1 MRRPRLIAAVVL
13 VVLGTA
19 AVAVRQ
25 GLSHQP
31 EPANGNGK
39 PAAPLPISQVVLFN
53 SGVGYFQR
61 EGQIDGDAH
70 VDLSFPAGDVN
81 DLLKSLILQDA
92 GGGKVGAVSYDS
104 ADPLE
109 RTLKSFALDLTNNPT
124 LAQLLIQARGE
135 KVEVVR
141 QPADAASVTVTGTI
155 VGIESHKQ
163 ILKDQLVEAE
173 QLNLLTEDG
182 LRGLPLGQVQRV
194 RLLNPAL
201 DSEFRRALEVVARAH
216 DVQKKGLRL
225 HFLGN
230 GRRTVRVGYVLE
242 RPIWKSSYRL
252 SLDQKGKP
260 FMQGWALVENTS
272 DDDWNGVRMA
282 LVTGRPIS
290 FRMNLYQPLYVPR
303 PLVEPELFATL
314 RPPVYAGEIAKE
326 GLGKREE
333 MALKGLYNAEA
344 ATPPP
349 AQVPFGGLP
358 GGKGQSPFVAGSGG
372 RAISKDASPLDR
384 LTIEQLKR
392 RLGVEAER
400 IPELGMVLSQARNPQ
415 DLENIQ
421 RILSEIHGRN
431 FKDAVTSMAT
441 SQDVGDSYRYLID
454 QKITIPRQKS
464 SMVPIVNKGVEGSKV
479 SIYNAA
485 VHAKF
490 PLLGLRLKN
499 TTGHPLMQGPI
510 TVYEDNVYAGDTRIL
525 DLQSDEER
533 LVSYAIDLGTEVA
546 PASKSSPSPQM
557 TFKIGG
563 NNLTAHFKVR
573 ETTTYAIKNRSTQD
587 RLVLLEHPIR
597 NDWKLVVQDKKES
610 VEKSRDMY
618 RFPVKVAAGKAVS
631 FPVKEEQ
638 DRVDVYGLLT
648 GDKDNPPR
656 HALAYGIEVRPVT
669 KAEAEELMSVRI
681 VKGVV
686 EAKYRQRESKTYF
699 IQNSSDDDRT
709 FTVDHIIRPDWRLL
723 GEKMEKGPGVHRFL
737 VKVAAGKTGS
747 ASVTEEH
754 TVPFKEQRLSALDE
768 AKLREFLQSKATP
781 EPVRAAVGKT
791 LAYQEELDRL
801 VRQLK
806 EVQGKHKELSED
818 QSRVREN
825 LKILS
830 KESETYKRFLE
841 KFEKQETRLE
851 ELQLQIRQAQS
862 TIEARRK
869 SHEEYLNNLTV
880 P

>member
-1 MRRPRLIAAVVL
+1 MRRSRLIAAVAGL
-13 VVLGTA
+13 VVLCGA
-19 AVAVRQ
+19 ALAVRQ
-25 GLSHQP
+25 GFSHQP
-31 EPANGNGK
+31 EPPNGNGK
-39 PAAPLPISQVVLFN
+39 PAGAVPLPISQVVLFN

-61 EGQIDGDAH
+61 EGQIDGDAY
-70 VDLSFPAGDVN
+70 VDLSFPVGDIN

-135 KVEVVR
+135 KVEVIR
-141 QPADAASVTVTGTI
+141 QPSDAASVTVTGTI

-163 ILKDQLVEAE
+163 VAKEHLLETE

-194 RLLNPAL
+194 RFLNPAL
-201 DSEFRRALEVVARAH
+201 DGEFRRALEVVARAH

-225 HFLGN
+225 NFLGN
-230 GRRTVRVGYVLE
+230 GKRTVRVGYVVE
-242 RPIWKSSYRL
+242 RPIWKTSYRL
-252 SLDQKGKP
+252 SLEQKGKP

-272 DDDWNGVRMA
+272 DDDWNSVRMV

-290 FRMNLYQPLYVPR
+290 FQMNLYQPLYVPR
-303 PLVEPELFATL
+303 PLVEPELFASL
-314 RPPVYAGEIAKE
+314 RPPVYAGDMTKAGEKDAQAFQPNGFVS
-326 GLGKREE
+326 GLTPPGTVTKTSTLRSIQQGKGKKAALEELKNLIREE
-333 MALKGLYNAEA
+333 ESSRKPIDKLNKALKAVKESAGL
-344 ATPPP
+344 
-349 AQVPFGGLP
+349 
-358 GGKGQSPFVAGSGG
+358 
-372 RAISKDASPLDR
+372 
-384 LTIEQLKR
+384 
-392 RLGVEAER
+392 
-400 IPELGMVLSQARNPQ
+400 
-415 DLENIQ
+415 
-421 RILSEIHGRN
+421 N
-431 FKDAVTSMAT
+431 FKESIASVAT
-441 SQDVGDSYRYLID
+441 AEDIGDSYRYHID

-464 SMVPIVNKGVEGSKV
+464 SMVPIVNKGVEGSKL

-510 TVYEDNVYAGDTRIL
+510 TVYEENVYAGDTRIL
-525 DLQSDEER
+525 DLQPDEER

-546 PASKSSPSPQM
+546 PATTASPSPEM
-557 TFKIGG
+557 NFKIGG

-573 ETTTYAIKNRSTQD
+573 ETMTYAIKNRSTQD
-587 RLVLLEHPIR
+587 RTVLLEHPIR
-597 NDWKLVVQDKKES
+597 GDWKLVAQDKKEQ

-638 DRVDVYGLLT
+638 DRVDVVSLLQ
-648 GDKDNPPR
+648 GDRDHPPR
-656 HALAYGIEVRPVT
+656 YALAYGIEVRPVT
-669 KAEAEELMSVRI
+669 KTEPDELMSVRI

-699 IQNSSDDDRT
+699 IQNNSDDDRT
-709 FTVDHIIRPDWRLL
+709 FTIDHVIRPDWRLL
-723 GEKMEKGPGVHRFL
+723 RDKDDVEKGPGVHRFV

-754 TVPFKEQRLSALDE
+754 TVPFKDQRLSALDE

-781 EPVRAAVGKT
+781 EPVREAVGKT
-791 LAYQEELDRL
+791 LAYQADLDKL

-806 EVQGKHKELSED
+806 EVQGKHKELSDD
-818 QSRVREN
+818 QARVREN

-851 ELQLQIRQAQS
+851 ELQSQIRQVQS
-862 TIEARRK
+862 TIEGRRK
-869 SHEEYLNNLTV
+869 TYEEYLNTLTV